1 MGLTLMTVLAA
12 DRFSPDRNRPVK
24 CANGAVVKNGECCAL
39 FPVLEDIQANLFDDG
54 ECGEEAHA
62 ALRLAF
68 HDAIGFSLTKNVY
81 ALFLVF

>member
-1 MGLTLMTVLAA
+1 MGPTLMTVLAA
-12 DRFSPDRNRPVK
+12 ASAQTRPVT
-24 CANGAVVKNGECCAL
+24 CASGNVVKNKACCAL

-54 ECGEEAHA
+54 ECGEGAQA